1 MNPTQLD
8 SSETEL
14 RIKRYDQK
22 KFKNEYEQISKFKI
36 FQKVDVIGS
45 LDRWDQD
52 ETLDVGFI

>member
-1 MNPTQLD
+1 M
-8 SSETEL
+8 
-14 RIKRYDQK
+14 IKRSLNMNMNMN
-22 KFKNEYEQISKFKI
+22 KFQNLK